1 MFWEKLIES
10 VGLLVILILLG
21 VVLRRIGLLRDEHG
35 PLLARLVTQV
45 TLPALIFSALAR
57 STMQWVYLELAG
69 AMLFAETLCLALGWI
84 LARAA
89 RLGPAQSGAVI
100 LTAGFGSSSLLGYP
114 LISALYPDDA
124 PALMQAA
131 VISELGVAPLL
142 FTVGTMIALYYGAH
156 TATNGTTPLRAA
168 LKFFY
173 SPIFIALCA
182 GLAWSLAGLPHSGPG
197 LDMLFR
203 GLGQLADANTFLVAL
218 TVGVA
223 LRFDGLRA
231 ILWLALG
238 VAAIKLLLK
247 PLLVWLPAHWIG
259 VSSIELQI
267 LLIEATMPSAM
278 LTAVLARS
286 YGCDATL
293 ASKLILATSLASI
306 ATVVLMLELL
316 AP

>member
-1 MFWEKLIES
+1 MPWEKLLES
-10 VGLLVILILLG
+10 VGLLVILVLLG

-57 STMQWVYLELAG
+57 SRMEWVYVELAA
-69 AMLFAETLCLALGWI
+69 AMLFAEILCLALGWG
-84 LARAA
+84 LARLA

-100 LTAGFGSSSLLGYP
+100 LSAGFGSSSLLGYP
-114 LISALYPDDA
+114 LISALYPGEA
-124 PALMQAA
+124 AALMEAA

-142 FTVGTMIALYYGAH
+142 FTLGTMIALYYGAR
-156 TATNGTTPLRAA
+156 TAASGTSPVRAA
-168 LKFFY
+168 LEFFR
-173 SPIFIALCA
+173 SPIFLALCA

-197 LDMLFR
+197 LDMLFH
-203 GLGQLADANTFLVAL
+203 GLGQVGGANTFLVAL

-223 LRFDGLRA
+223 LRFDALRE
-231 ILWLALG
+231 ILWIALG
-238 VAAIKLLLK
+238 VIAIKLLLK
-247 PLLVWLPAHWIG
+247 PVLVWLPAQWIG
-259 VSSIELQI
+259 VAPAELPI
-267 LLIEATMPSAM
+267 LLIEAAMPSAM
-278 LTAVLARS
+278 LTAVLARR

-306 ATVVLMLELL
+306 VTVIAMLGLL